1 MAAMEQFIV
10 KTAALSKQYN
20 DQLVVKDV
28 SMAIPKGKVYGLL
41 GRNGAGKTTIMK
53 ILLGLAGASAGEV
66 LLFGQS
72 PNKHPEVYSRIGN
85 IIETPSFY
93 PYLSGRENI
102 KVFSKL
108 KGQVQK
114 DSVEKALKLVDLTQ
128 AEHKRFAN
136 YSLGMK
142 QRLGIANALMN
153 DPELLILDEPTNGL
167 DPIGIA
173 EIRKLLKELT
183 EVHGKTILISSH
195 QLSEIEQ
202 IADIIGILHNG
213 ELLEECDLE
222 KIAQHNQRHIS
233 ITVSDIHQATRLL
246 EENLH
251 LTNYTVDGNN
261 TIKIFDFSF
270 EPQEINRIFGK
281 NGIEVSSLFIGSV
294 NLEEHFRTI
303 TGGVGIA

>member
-1 MAAMEQFIV
+1 MEKFIV
-10 KTAALSKQYN
+10 KTTALSKRYN
-20 DQLVVKDV
+20 DQPVVKDV
-28 SMAIPKGKVYGLL
+28 SMTIPKGKIYGLL

-53 ILLGLAGASAGEV
+53 ILLGLASASSGEV
-66 LLFGQS
+66 RLFGQA
-72 PNKHPEVYSRIGN
+72 PDKYPEVYSRIGN

-93 PYLSGRENI
+93 PYLSGPENLS
-102 KVFSKL
+102 VFSKL

-114 DSVEKALKLVDLTQ
+114 NSVAKALELVDLSH

-167 DPIGIA
+167 DPIGIV

-183 EVHGKTILISSH
+183 EIQGKTILISSH

-202 IADIIGILHNG
+202 IADIIGILHEG
-213 ELLEECDLE
+213 ELLEECDMNQ
-222 KIAQHNQRHIS
+222 IAQHNQRFIS
-233 ITVSDIHQATRLL
+233 ITVSDSHQATRLL
-246 EENLH
+246 EENLQ
-251 LTNYTVDGNN
+251 LTNYKVDESN
-261 TIKIFDFSF
+261 TIKIFDLTY
-270 EPQEINRIFGK
+270 EPQEINLLFGK
-281 NGIEVSSLFIGSV
+281 SGIEVSSLFIGSG
-294 NLEEHFRTI
+294 NLEEHFREI

>member
-1 MAAMEQFIV
+1 MEKYSI

-20 DQLVVKDV
+20 DQAVVKNV
-28 SMAIPKGKVYGLL
+28 SMTVPKGKIYGLL

-53 ILLGLAGASAGEV
+53 ILLGLATASSGEFQ
-66 LLFGQS
+66 LFGQS
-72 PNKHPEVYSRIGN
+72 PKKHPEVYSRIGN

-93 PYLSGRENI
+93 PYLSGPDNL

-108 KGQVQK
+108 KGQTQRN
-114 DSVEKALKLVDLTQ
+114 SVDKALKLVDLNHVD
-128 AEHKRFAN
+128 HKRFAN

-173 EIRKLLKELT
+173 EIRQLLKELA

-213 ELLEECDLE
+213 ELLEECDMSQ
-222 KIAQHNQRHIS
+222 IAQHNQRHIS
-233 ITVSDIHQATRLL
+233 ITVSDVHQATRLL

-251 LTNYTVDGNN
+251 VSNYQVEEGN
-261 TIKIFDFSF
+261 TIKLFDFTF
-270 EPQEINRIFGK
+270 EPQEINHLFGK
-281 NGIEVSSLFIGSV
+281 NGIEVSSLFIGSS

>member
-1 MAAMEQFIV
+1 MEKYSI

-20 DQLVVKDV
+20 DQAVVKNV
-28 SMAIPKGKVYGLL
+28 SMTVPKGKIYGLL

-53 ILLGLAGASAGEV
+53 ILLGLATASSGEFQ
-66 LLFGQS
+66 LFGQS
-72 PNKHPEVYSRIGN
+72 PKKHPEVYSRIGN

-93 PYLSGRENI
+93 PYLSGPDNL

-108 KGQVQK
+108 KGQTQRN
-114 DSVEKALKLVDLTQ
+114 SVDKALKLVDLNHVD
-128 AEHKRFAN
+128 HKRFAN

-173 EIRKLLKELT
+173 EIRQLLKELA
-183 EVHGKTILISSH
+183 
-195 QLSEIEQ
+195 EQ

-213 ELLEECDLE
+213 ELLEECDMSQ
-222 KIAQHNQRHIS
+222 IAQHNQRHIS
-233 ITVSDIHQATRLL
+233 ITVSDVHQATRLL

-251 LTNYTVDGNN
+251 VSNYQVEEGN
-261 TIKIFDFSF
+261 TIKLFDFTF
-270 EPQEINRIFGK
+270 EPQEINHLFGK
-281 NGIEVSSLFIGSV
+281 NGIEVSSLFIGSS

>member
-1 MAAMEQFIV
+1 MEKFIV
-10 KTAALSKQYN
+10 KTTALSKRYN
-20 DQLVVKDV
+20 DQPVVKDV
-28 SMAIPKGKVYGLL
+28 SMTIPKGKIYGLL

-53 ILLGLAGASAGEV
+53 ILLGLASASSGEV
-66 LLFGQS
+66 RLFGQA
-72 PNKHPEVYSRIGN
+72 PDKYPEVYSRIGN

-93 PYLSGRENI
+93 PYLSGPENLS
-102 KVFSKL
+102 VFSKL

-114 DSVEKALKLVDLTQ
+114 NSVAKALELVGLSH

-167 DPIGIA
+167 DPIGIV

-183 EVHGKTILISSH
+183 EIQGKTILISSH

-202 IADIIGILHNG
+202 IADIIGILHEG
-213 ELLEECDLE
+213 ELLEECDMNQ
-222 KIAQHNQRHIS
+222 IAQHNQRFIS
-233 ITVSDIHQATRLL
+233 VTVSDSHQATRLL
-246 EENLH
+246 EENLQ
-251 LTNYTVDGNN
+251 LTNYQVDESG
-261 TIKIFDFSF
+261 TIKIFDFTY
-270 EPQEINRIFGK
+270 EPQEINLLFGK
-281 NGIEVSSLFIGSV
+281 SGIEVSSLFIGSG
-294 NLEEHFRTI
+294 NLEEHFREI

>member
-1 MAAMEQFIV
+1 MEKFIV
-10 KTAALSKQYN
+10 KTTALSKRYN
-20 DQLVVKDV
+20 DQPVVKDV
-28 SMAIPKGKVYGLL
+28 SMTIPKGKIYGLL

-53 ILLGLAGASAGEV
+53 ILLGLASASSGEV
-66 LLFGQS
+66 RLFGQA
-72 PNKHPEVYSRIGN
+72 PDKYPEVYSRIGN

-93 PYLSGRENI
+93 PYLSGPENLS
-102 KVFSKL
+102 VFSKL

-114 DSVEKALKLVDLTQ
+114 NSVAKALELVDLSH

-167 DPIGIA
+167 DPIGIV

-183 EVHGKTILISSH
+183 EIQGKTILISSH

-202 IADIIGILHNG
+202 IADIIGILHEG
-213 ELLEECDLE
+213 ELLEECDMNQ
-222 KIAQHNQRHIS
+222 IAQHNQRFIS
-233 ITVSDIHQATRLL
+233 ITVSDSHQATRLL
-246 EENLH
+246 EENLQ
-251 LTNYTVDGNN
+251 LTNYKVDESN
-261 TIKIFDFSF
+261 TIKIFDFTY
-270 EPQEINRIFGK
+270 EPQEINLLFGK
-281 NGIEVSSLFIGSV
+281 SGIEVSSLFIGSG
-294 NLEEHFRTI
+294 NLEEHFREI

>member
-1 MAAMEQFIV
+1 MEKYSI

-20 DQLVVKDV
+20 DQAVVKNV
-28 SMAIPKGKVYGLL
+28 SMTVPKGKIYGLL

-53 ILLGLAGASAGEV
+53 ILLGLATASSGECQ
-66 LLFGQS
+66 LFGQS
-72 PNKHPEVYSRIGN
+72 PKEHPEVYSRIGN

-93 PYLSGRENI
+93 PYLSGPDNL

-108 KGQVQK
+108 KGQTQRN
-114 DSVEKALKLVDLTQ
+114 SVDKALKLVDLNHVD
-128 AEHKRFAN
+128 HKRFAN

-173 EIRKLLKELT
+173 EIRQLLKELA

-213 ELLEECDLE
+213 ELLEECDMSQ
-222 KIAQHNQRHIS
+222 IAQHNQRHIS
-233 ITVSDIHQATRLL
+233 ITVSDVHQATRLL

-251 LTNYTVDGNN
+251 MSNYQVEEGN
-261 TIKIFDFSF
+261 TIKLFDFTF
-270 EPQEINRIFGK
+270 EPQEINHLFGK
-281 NGIEVSSLFIGSV
+281 NGIEVSSLFIGSS

>member
-1 MAAMEQFIV
+1 MEKFIV
-10 KTAALSKQYN
+10 KTTALSKRYN
-20 DQLVVKDV
+20 DQPVVKDV
-28 SMAIPKGKVYGLL
+28 SMTIPKGKIYGLL

-53 ILLGLAGASAGEV
+53 ILLGLASASSGEV
-66 LLFGQS
+66 RLFGQA
-72 PNKHPEVYSRIGN
+72 PDKYPEVYSRIGN

-93 PYLSGRENI
+93 PYLSGPENLS
-102 KVFSKL
+102 VFSKL

-114 DSVEKALKLVDLTQ
+114 NSVAKALELVDLSH

-167 DPIGIA
+167 DPIGIV

-183 EVHGKTILISSH
+183 EIKGKTILISSH

-202 IADIIGILHNG
+202 IADIIGILHEG
-213 ELLEECDLE
+213 ELLEECDMNQ
-222 KIAQHNQRHIS
+222 IAQHNQRFIS
-233 ITVSDIHQATRLL
+233 ITVSDSHQATRLL
-246 EENLH
+246 EENLQ
-251 LTNYTVDGNN
+251 LTNYQVDESG
-261 TIKIFDFSF
+261 TIKIFDFTY
-270 EPQEINRIFGK
+270 EPQEINLLFGK
-281 NGIEVSSLFIGSV
+281 SGIEVSSLFIGSG
-294 NLEEHFRTI
+294 NLEEHFREI

>member
-1 MAAMEQFIV
+1 MEKFIV
-10 KTAALSKQYN
+10 KTTALSKRYN
-20 DQLVVKDV
+20 DQPVVKDV
-28 SMAIPKGKVYGLL
+28 SMTIPKGKIYGLL

-53 ILLGLAGASAGEV
+53 ILLGLASASSGEV
-66 LLFGQS
+66 SLFGQA
-72 PNKHPEVYSRIGN
+72 PDKYPEVYSRIGN

-93 PYLSGRENI
+93 PYLSGPENLS
-102 KVFSKL
+102 VFSKL

-114 DSVEKALKLVDLTQ
+114 NSVAKALELVDLSH

-167 DPIGIA
+167 DPIGIV

-183 EVHGKTILISSH
+183 EIQGKTILISSH

-202 IADIIGILHNG
+202 IADIIGILHEG
-213 ELLEECDLE
+213 ELLEECDMNQ
-222 KIAQHNQRHIS
+222 IAQHNQRFIS
-233 ITVSDIHQATRLL
+233 ITVSDRHQATRLL
-246 EENLH
+246 EENLK
-251 LTNYTVDGNN
+251 LTNYKVDESN
-261 TIKIFDFSF
+261 TIKIFDFTY
-270 EPQEINRIFGK
+270 EPQEINLLFGK
-281 NGIEVSSLFIGSV
+281 SGIEISSLFIGSG
-294 NLEEHFRTI
+294 NLEEHFREI

>member
-1 MAAMEQFIV
+1 MEKFIV
-10 KTAALSKQYN
+10 KTTALSKRYN
-20 DQLVVKDV
+20 DQPAVKDV
-28 SMAIPKGKVYGLL
+28 SMTIPKGKIYGLL

-53 ILLGLAGASAGEV
+53 ILLGLASASSGEIR
-66 LLFGQS
+66 LFGQV
-72 PNKHPEVYSRIGN
+72 PDNYPEVYSRIGN

-93 PYLSGRENI
+93 PYLSGPENLS
-102 KVFSKL
+102 VFSKL

-114 DSVEKALKLVDLTQ
+114 NSVAKALELVDLSH

-167 DPIGIA
+167 DPIGIV

-183 EVHGKTILISSH
+183 EIQGKTILISSH

-202 IADIIGILHNG
+202 IADIIGILHEG
-213 ELLEECDLE
+213 ELLEECDMNQ
-222 KIAQHNQRHIS
+222 IAQHNQRFIS
-233 ITVSDIHQATRLL
+233 ITVSDRHQATRLL
-246 EENLH
+246 EENLK
-251 LTNYTVDGNN
+251 LTNYKVDESN
-261 TIKIFDFSF
+261 TIKIFDFTY
-270 EPQEINRIFGK
+270 EPQEINLLFGK
-281 NGIEVSSLFIGSV
+281 SGIEVSSLFIGSG
-294 NLEEHFRTI
+294 NLEEHFREI

>member
-1 MAAMEQFIV
+1 MEKFIV
-10 KTAALSKQYN
+10 KTTALSKRYN
-20 DQLVVKDV
+20 DQPVVKDV
-28 SMAIPKGKVYGLL
+28 SMTIPKGKIYGLL

-53 ILLGLAGASAGEV
+53 ILLGLASASSGEV
-66 LLFGQS
+66 RLFGQA
-72 PNKHPEVYSRIGN
+72 PDKYPEVYSRIGN

-93 PYLSGRENI
+93 PYLSGPENLS
-102 KVFSKL
+102 VFSKL

-114 DSVEKALKLVDLTQ
+114 NSVAKALELVDLSH

-167 DPIGIA
+167 DPIGIV

-183 EVHGKTILISSH
+183 EIQGKTILISSH

-202 IADIIGILHNG
+202 IADIIGILHEG
-213 ELLEECDLE
+213 ELLEECDMNQ
-222 KIAQHNQRHIS
+222 IARHNQRFIS
-233 ITVSDIHQATRLL
+233 VTVSDSHQATRLL
-246 EENLH
+246 EENLQ
-251 LTNYTVDGNN
+251 LTNYQVDESG
-261 TIKIFDFSF
+261 TIKIFDFTY
-270 EPQEINRIFGK
+270 EPQEINLLFGK
-281 NGIEVSSLFIGSV
+281 SGIEVSSLFIGSG
-294 NLEEHFRTI
+294 NLEEHFREI

>member
-1 MAAMEQFIV
+1 MEKYVV
-10 KTAALSKQYN
+10 KTAALTKRYH
-20 DQLVVKDV
+20 DQTVVKDV
-28 SMAIPKGKVYGLL
+28 SIAIPKGKIYGLL

-53 ILLGLAGASAGEV
+53 ILLGLAGASSGEV

-72 PNKHPEVYSRIGN
+72 PNTHPEVYLRIGN

-93 PYLSGRENI
+93 PYLTGQENL

-108 KGQVQK
+108 KGQTQRN
-114 DSVEKALKLVDLTQ
+114 SVAEALKLVDLTH

-142 QRLGIANALMN
+142 QRLGIANALMK

-167 DPIGIA
+167 DPIGIV
-173 EIRKLLKELT
+173 EIRRLLKELA

-202 IADIIGILHNG
+202 IADIIGILHDG

-222 KIAQHNQRHIS
+222 KIAQHNQRYIS
-233 ITVSDIHQATRLL
+233 VTVSDIHQAARLL
-246 EENLH
+246 EEQLNLS
-251 LTNYTVDGNN
+251 NYTVDGND

-270 EPQEINRIFGK
+270 EPQEINRLFGK
-281 NGIEVSSLFIGSV
+281 NGIEVSSLFVGSV
-294 NLEEHFRTI
+294 NLEEHFRKI

>member
-1 MAAMEQFIV
+1 MEKFIV
-10 KTAALSKQYN
+10 KTTALSKCYN
-20 DQLVVKDV
+20 DQPVVKDV
-28 SMAIPKGKVYGLL
+28 SMTIPKGKIYGLL

-53 ILLGLAGASAGEV
+53 ILLGLASASSGEV
-66 LLFGQS
+66 RLFGQAPDKYS
-72 PNKHPEVYSRIGN
+72 EVYSRIGN

-93 PYLSGRENI
+93 PYLSGPENLS
-102 KVFSKL
+102 VFSKL

-114 DSVEKALKLVDLTQ
+114 NSVAKALELVDLSH

-167 DPIGIA
+167 DPIGIV

-183 EVHGKTILISSH
+183 EIQGKTILISSH

-202 IADIIGILHNG
+202 IADIIGILHEG
-213 ELLEECDLE
+213 ELLEECDMNQ
-222 KIAQHNQRHIS
+222 IAQHNQRFIS
-233 ITVSDIHQATRLL
+233 ITVSDRHQATRLL
-246 EENLH
+246 EENLK
-251 LTNYTVDGNN
+251 LTNYKVDESN
-261 TIKIFDFSF
+261 TIKIFDFTY
-270 EPQEINRIFGK
+270 EPQEINLLFGK
-281 NGIEVSSLFIGSV
+281 SGIEVSSLFIGSG
-294 NLEEHFRTI
+294 NLEEHFREI

>member
-1 MAAMEQFIV
+1 MEKFIV
-10 KTAALSKQYN
+10 KTTALSKRYN
-20 DQLVVKDV
+20 DQPVVKDV
-28 SMAIPKGKVYGLL
+28 SMTIPKGKIYGLL

-53 ILLGLAGASAGEV
+53 ILLGLASASSGEIS
-66 LLFGQS
+66 LFGQA
-72 PNKHPEVYSRIGN
+72 PDKYPEVYSRIGN

-93 PYLSGRENI
+93 PYLSGPENLS
-102 KVFSKL
+102 VFSKL

-114 DSVEKALKLVDLTQ
+114 NSVVKALELVDLSH

-167 DPIGIA
+167 DPIGIV

-183 EVHGKTILISSH
+183 EIQGKTILISSH

-202 IADIIGILHNG
+202 IADIIGILHEG
-213 ELLEECDLE
+213 ELLEECDMNQ
-222 KIAQHNQRHIS
+222 IAQHNQRFIS
-233 ITVSDIHQATRLL
+233 ITVSDSHQATRLL
-246 EENLH
+246 EENLK
-251 LTNYTVDGNN
+251 LTNYKVDESN
-261 TIKIFDFSF
+261 TIKIFDFTY
-270 EPQEINRIFGK
+270 EPQEINLLFGK
-281 NGIEVSSLFIGSV
+281 SGIEVSSLFIGSG
-294 NLEEHFRTI
+294 NLEEHFREI

>member
-1 MAAMEQFIV
+1 MEKFIV
-10 KTAALSKQYN
+10 KTTALSKCYN
-20 DQLVVKDV
+20 DQPVVKDV
-28 SMAIPKGKVYGLL
+28 SMTIPKGKIYGLL

-53 ILLGLAGASAGEV
+53 ILLGLASASSGEV
-66 LLFGQS
+66 SLFGQA
-72 PNKHPEVYSRIGN
+72 PDKYPEVYSRIGN

-93 PYLSGRENI
+93 PYLSGPENLS
-102 KVFSKL
+102 VFSKL

-114 DSVEKALKLVDLTQ
+114 NSVAKALELVDLSH

-167 DPIGIA
+167 DPIGIV

-183 EVHGKTILISSH
+183 EIQGKTILISSH

-202 IADIIGILHNG
+202 IADIIGILHEG
-213 ELLEECDLE
+213 ELLEECDMNQ
-222 KIAQHNQRHIS
+222 IAQHNQRFIS
-233 ITVSDIHQATRLL
+233 ITVSDSHQATRLL
-246 EENLH
+246 EENLQ
-251 LTNYTVDGNN
+251 LTNYQVDESG
-261 TIKIFDFSF
+261 TIKIFDFTY
-270 EPQEINRIFGK
+270 EPQEINLLFGK
-281 NGIEVSSLFIGSV
+281 SGIGVSSLFIGSG
-294 NLEEHFRTI
+294 NLEEHFREI

>member
-1 MAAMEQFIV
+1 MDNFII
-10 KTAALSKQYN
+10 KTTALTKQYN
-20 DQLVVKDV
+20 DQTVVKGV
-28 SMAIPKGKVYGLL
+28 SMAIPKGKIYGLL

-53 ILLGLAGASAGEV
+53 ILLGLAKASSGEV
-66 LLFGQS
+66 RLFGQAPS
-72 PNKHPEVYSRIGN
+72 KHPEVYSRIGN

-93 PYLSGRENI
+93 PYLSGPENLR
-102 KVFSKL
+102 VFSKL

-114 DSVEKALKLVDLTQ
+114 NSVEKALKLVDLTQ
-128 AEHKRFAN
+128 AKHKRFAN

-153 DPELLILDEPTNGL
+153 DPELLILDELTNGL

-173 EIRKLLKELT
+173 EIRQLLKELA

-202 IADIIGILHNG
+202 IADIIGILHEG
-213 ELLEECDLE
+213 DLMEECDMSQ
-222 KIAQHNQRHIS
+222 IAQHNQRYIS
-233 ITVSDIHQATRLL
+233 ITVSDVHQATRLL
-246 EENLH
+246 EEALNV
-251 LTNYTVDGNN
+251 TNYTVDESD
-261 TIKIFDFSF
+261 TIKIFDFTY
-270 EPQEINRIFGK
+270 EPQELNRLFGT
-281 NGIEVSSLFIGSV
+281 NGIAVSSLFIGSD

>member
-1 MAAMEQFIV
+1 MEKWII
-10 KTAALSKQYN
+10 KTAALSKHYN
-20 DQLVVKDV
+20 DQIVVKDV
-28 SMAIPKGKVYGLL
+28 SMTIPKGKIYGLL

-53 ILLGLAGASAGEV
+53 MLLGLAEASSGEIV
-66 LLFGQS
+66 LFGQAPKKNPS
-72 PNKHPEVYSRIGN
+72 VYSRIGN

-93 PYLSGRENI
+93 PYLSGPENL

-108 KGQVQK
+108 KGQTQRN
-114 DSVEKALKLVDLTQ
+114 SVEKALKLVDLTH

-167 DPIGIA
+167 DPIGIV
-173 EIRKLLKELT
+173 EIRKLLKELA

-202 IADIIGILHNG
+202 IADIIGILHDG

-222 KIAQHNQRHIS
+222 KIAQHNQRYIS
-233 ITVSDIHQATRLL
+233 VTVSDVHQATRLL
-246 EENLH
+246 EEELNL
-251 LTNYTVDGNN
+251 TSYTVDEGN
-261 TIKIFDFSF
+261 TIKIFDFTF
-270 EPQEINRIFGK
+270 EPQTINHLLGQK
-281 NGIEVSSLFIGSV
+281 GIEVSSLFVGSG

>member
-1 MAAMEQFIV
+1 MEKFIV
-10 KTAALSKQYN
+10 KTAALSKKYN
-20 DQLVVKDV
+20 DQAVVKDV
-28 SMAIPKGKVYGLL
+28 SMEIPKGKIYGLL

-53 ILLGLAGASAGEV
+53 MLLGLAKASSGEIM
-66 LLFGQS
+66 LFDQS
-72 PNKHPEVYSRIGN
+72 SKEHPEVYSRIGN

-93 PYLSGRENI
+93 PYLSGPENLR
-102 KVFSKL
+102 VFSKL
-108 KGQVQK
+108 KGQTQK
-114 DSVEKALKLVDLTQ
+114 NSVEKALELVDLTH

-173 EIRKLLKELT
+173 EIRKLLKELS
-183 EVHGKTILISSH
+183 EIHGKTILISSH

-202 IADIIGILHNG
+202 IADIIGILDNG
-213 ELLEECDLE
+213 VLLEECDLQ
-222 KIAQHNQRHIS
+222 KIAQHNQRYIS
-233 ITVSDIHQATRLL
+233 ITVSDVHQATRLL

-251 LTNYTVDGNN
+251 LSNYQVEEGD
-261 TIKIFDFSF
+261 TIKLFDFTF
-270 EPQEINRIFGK
+270 EPQEINHLFGK
-281 NGIEVSSLFIGSV
+281 NGIEVSSLFIGSG

>member
-1 MAAMEQFIV
+1 MEKFIV
-10 KTAALSKQYN
+10 KTTALSKCYN
-20 DQLVVKDV
+20 DQPVVKDV
-28 SMAIPKGKVYGLL
+28 SMTIPKGKIYGLL

-53 ILLGLAGASAGEV
+53 ILLGLASASSGEV
-66 LLFGQS
+66 SLFGQA
-72 PNKHPEVYSRIGN
+72 PDKYPEVYSRIGN

-93 PYLSGRENI
+93 PYLSGPENLS
-102 KVFSKL
+102 VFSKL

-114 DSVEKALKLVDLTQ
+114 NSVAKALELVDLSH

-167 DPIGIA
+167 DPIGIV

-183 EVHGKTILISSH
+183 EIQGKTILISSH

-202 IADIIGILHNG
+202 IADITGILHEG
-213 ELLEECDLE
+213 ELLEECDMNQ
-222 KIAQHNQRHIS
+222 IAQHNQRFIS
-233 ITVSDIHQATRLL
+233 ITVSDSHQATRLL
-246 EENLH
+246 EENLK
-251 LTNYTVDGNN
+251 LTNYKVDESN
-261 TIKIFDFSF
+261 TIKIFDFTY
-270 EPQEINRIFGK
+270 EPQEINLLFGK
-281 NGIEVSSLFIGSV
+281 SGIEVSSLFIGSG
-294 NLEEHFRTI
+294 NLEEHFREI

>member
-1 MAAMEQFIV
+1 MEKWII
-10 KTAALSKQYN
+10 KTAALSKHYN
-20 DQLVVKDV
+20 DQIVVKDV
-28 SMAIPKGKVYGLL
+28 SMTIPKGKIYGLL

-53 ILLGLAGASAGEV
+53 MLLGLAEASSGEIV
-66 LLFGQS
+66 LFSQAPKKNPS
-72 PNKHPEVYSRIGN
+72 VYSRIGN

-93 PYLSGRENI
+93 PYLSGPENL

-108 KGQVQK
+108 KGQTQRN
-114 DSVEKALKLVDLTQ
+114 SVEKALKLVDLTH

-167 DPIGIA
+167 DPIGIV
-173 EIRKLLKELT
+173 EIRKLLKELAV
-183 EVHGKTILISSH
+183 VHGKTILISSH

-202 IADIIGILHNG
+202 IADIIGILHDG

-222 KIAQHNQRHIS
+222 KIAQHNQRYIS
-233 ITVSDIHQATRLL
+233 ITVSDVHQATRLL
-246 EENLH
+246 EEELK
-251 LTNYTVDGNN
+251 LTNYTVDEGN
-261 TIKIFDFSF
+261 TIKIFDLTF
-270 EPQEINRIFGK
+270 EPQTINHLLGQK
-281 NGIEVSSLFIGSV
+281 GIEVSSLFIGSG